1 MSLYKRGSTWWSS
14 NWVNGERYLKS
25 TGTSNRRKAERID
38 DQYRE
43 EANLRRHGLGSPTP
57 DMTFGELAARFLAEG
72 SPKPYHIDRLKALLP
87 YWSEIPIGQIT
98 KNRTREYRTARHE
111 EKQLTDTTVNRDLEC
126 LRHILFWAV
135 DEGLLLANPLSR
147 MRLERER
154 KRKRPVISVAEEDL
168 LLQAAAPH
176 LRPIII
182 AALDAGM
189 RRGELLTER
198 WEDVDFA
205 RRLLFVTHSKTPE
218 GEAREIPLTT
228 RLFNLLWDVRED
240 EGLIFMFQNRP
251 IHSIKTAWKKAL
263 GRAGIPRH
271 RFHSLRHAFNS
282 RLLEAGVVREVR
294 MSLMG
299 HSLGDD
305 PQATYSHVELP
316 LKRNAIERLEAWLE
330 LERKKQGEK
339 PEGDQHGER
348 QAETTD
354 DGGPDRTRPQGLL
367 RTGQKSRSEAQG
379 GDRVP

>member
-1 MSLYKRGSTWWSS
+1 MALYKRGGTWWSS
-14 NWVNGERYLKS
+14 NWINGVRSLKS
-25 TGTSNRRKAERID
+25 TGTSNRRQAERID
-38 DQYRE
+38 DRYRE
-43 EANLRRHGLGSPTP
+43 EANLKRHGLGSPEP
-57 DMTFGELAARFLAEG
+57 NMTFGELAARFLAEG
-72 SPKPYHIDRLKALLP
+72 SPKPYHIDRLKVLLP
-87 YWSEIPIGQIT
+87 FWSDIPIGQIT
-98 KNRTREYRTARHE
+98 KNRTREYRATRHE

-135 DEGLLLANPLSR
+135 DEGFLLANPLSR

-154 KRKRPVISVAEEDL
+154 KRKRPVITVAEEDL
-168 LLQAAAPH
+168 LLKAAAPH

-218 GEAREIPLTT
+218 GEAREIPLTA
-228 RLFNLLWDVRED
+228 RLFNLLWDMRED
-240 EGLIFMFQNRP
+240 QGLIFTFKKRP

-263 GRAGIPRH
+263 TRAGIPRY
-271 RFHSLRHAFNS
+271 RFHSLRHAFNT
-282 RLLEAGVVREVR
+282 RLLEAGVIREVR

-330 LERKKQGEK
+330 LERKKQEETHEGI
-339 PEGDQHGER
+339 PE
-348 QAETTD
+348 
-354 DGGPDRTRPQGLL
+354 RT
-367 RTGQKSRSEAQG
+367 
-379 GDRVP
+379 